1 MLCKPVKIF
10 SRTRF
15 SAIYFY
21 CTRYIILVFLLK
33 AEVRFFEY
41 DGCPYRFEPEYTDEE
56 LFERRMQR
64 ERAEQ
69 LAREQ
74 ATTARPRMGAN
85 WWCCCGHCTAMATE
99 EECLCC
105 SEWDLRPEKT
115 RIDAPQN
122 TCLTTLEDFSA
133 MTNRAVV
140 ETFFHVPRVNWQ
152 TQPKPAGPNGQ
163 LSIE

>member
-1 MLCKPVKIF
+1 M
-10 SRTRF
+10 
-15 SAIYFY
+15 
-21 CTRYIILVFLLK
+21 
-33 AEVRFFEY
+33 AEYLSDVEVSDDDFEY

-74 ATTARPRMGAN
+74 ATTARPRVGAN
-85 WWCCCGHCTAMATE
+85 WWCCCGHCTAMVTE

-105 SEWDLRPEKT
+105 SEWDLRPEET